1 MQKNKSNQLEFRRVS
16 CIMLRRAVHM
26 IGMVYMT
33 ELDQLQ
39 FPMDMNVINYITSTF
54 PRHFDVIETVKESL

>member
-1 MQKNKSNQLEFRRVS
+1 
-16 CIMLRRAVHM
+16 MLRRAVHM